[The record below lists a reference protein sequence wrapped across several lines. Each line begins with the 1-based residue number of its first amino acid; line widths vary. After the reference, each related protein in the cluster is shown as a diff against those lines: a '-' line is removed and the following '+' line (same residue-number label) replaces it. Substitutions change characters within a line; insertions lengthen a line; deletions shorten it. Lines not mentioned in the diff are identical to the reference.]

1 MSLLRRF
8 VTVVSTVGLAGLA
21 FTGVSIADDSAVA
34 AASAAAVQED
44 LDCADFGSQEEA
56 QATLEADP
64 SDPHRLDAD
73 NDGIAC
79 EDPNGTPPPPNGTV
93 TPPTNGTV
101 TPPTNGTTNGDDGTT
116 NGDDD
121 QQVVPP
127 SGGVDTGGRSGDGG
141 DEGLLALG
149 GLVLVGAG
157 AAFVVRRRAQGGT
170 GA

>member
-1 MSLLRRF
+1 MSVLRRTII
-8 VTVVSTVGLAGLA
+8 VISTIGLAGLA
-21 FTGVSIADDSAVA
+21 FTGVSFADDP
-34 AASAAAVQED
+34 AASGMSVVAVQQD
-44 LDCADFGSQEEA
+44 LDCADFGSQAEA
-56 QATLEADP
+56 QATLDADP

-79 EDPNGTPPPPNGTV
+79 EDGTPAPPPNGTPPTTTTT
-93 TPPTNGTV
+93 TPPTDG
-101 TPPTNGTTNGDDGTT
+101 GDDGTT
-116 NGDDD
+116 NGGDD

-127 SGGVDTGGRSGDGG
+127 AGGVDTGGRSDDGG

-157 AAFVVRRRAQGGT
+157 AVFVARRRAQGGT